1 MTEHSGNAFDKIRW
15 IAATAVLLSHSF
27 PLIGLPEPMV
37 CGDSLGK
44 LAVMVFFAV
53 SGYLVCQSWDRDP
66 NLLRFGQRRA
76 LRIMPGLVVATLVTT
91 FGIGAFVTT
100 LPLGAF
106 ATDRATWGY
115 VASNALLVA
124 GIDRVP
130 GAFEH
135 SSQPIFNGSLWT
147 LRYEVTMYAV
157 LALGA
162 LAVRLRAACLGLFVA
177 GLAILAWLSW
187 HGVEHYTLPMPGLWK
202 IGLQF
207 DAVRLVRLGTAFFCA
222 ASLYVMR
229 HRITLSWRY
238 ALGLMIALGCCT
250 GGPFGPVLLALTVP
264 YVTLAAAFRSPAALR
279 NAWENDL
286 SYGIYVY
293 AYPVQQMVSQYALAH
308 GHRWL
313 WSVGVSLL
321 VTLGLAALSWKLVE
335 QPALQYKP
343 RRRKEP
349 AAAPAPAAA

>member
-1 MTEHSGNAFDKIRW
+1 MTDHSGNAFDKIRW
-15 IAATAVLLSHSF
+15 AAATAVLLSHSF
-27 PLIGLPEPMV
+27 PLIGLPEPMI

-91 FGIGAFVTT
+91 LGIGAIVTT
-100 LPLGAF
+100 LPLGDF
-106 ATDRATWGY
+106 VTDRATWGY

-124 GIDRVP
+124 GVDRVP

-162 LAVRLRAACLGLFVA
+162 LAVRLRAACLALFVA
-177 GLAILAWLSW
+177 GLATLAWLSW
-187 HGVEHYTLPMPGLWK
+187 RGVDHYTLPMPGLWK

-207 DAVRLVRLGTAFFCA
+207 DAVRLVKLGTAFFCA

-229 HRITLSWRY
+229 HHVALRWRH
-238 ALGLMIALGCCT
+238 ALLLMIALGVGT
-250 GGPFGPVLLALTVP
+250 GGPLGPVLLALTVP
-264 YVTLAAAFRSPAALR
+264 YVTLVAAFRSPAALR
-279 NAWENDL
+279 SAWDNDL

-293 AYPVQQMVSQYALAH
+293 AYPVQQMVTQYALAH
-308 GHRWL
+308 GHRWP
-313 WSVGVSLL
+313 WAFGVSLL

-335 QPALQYKP
+335 QPALQHKP
-343 RRRKEP
+343 HRRKEP
-349 AAAPAPAAA
+349 APAPAPAAA